1 MISGTARQI
10 VERIARESYG
20 RLVALLVVRTRDVA
34 SAEDLLAEAF
44 AAALEQWPT
53 QGVPTN
59 PDGWLV
65 TVAKRRHLDVL
76 RRGKVQMN
84 GEPHLLMLAS
94 EVEEASHMSE
104 ELPDRRLA
112 LMFACAHPLIERWAR
127 APLILQTV
135 LGITAKAIASAFLVS
150 PRSMSQRLVRA
161 KAHIKESGI
170 PFSVP
175 DQNEMPARLNAVL
188 EALYAA
194 YSTGWDEGH
203 EGDSELSPE
212 AIWLSRLI
220 VTLLPEEPEA
230 KALLAMMLYAEARR
244 SARHDSEGRYV
255 PIDLQD
261 VALWDRTL
269 ISNAEILLH
278 ACNRSGPTGRYQLEA
293 AIQSAHIAQRLTGAN
308 CWPAIVALYD
318 HLVSLTNSPVA
329 VLNRAAAL
337 AEVVG
342 PAAALA
348 ALSAIS
354 NDKRILGYQPYWAT
368 LGHLNLRA
376 GNLEVGC
383 EALRVAIGLS
393 TDNAVRQYLRLRL
406 PREGPAPSPHMGDC
420 ALAADDVE
428 RDSGL
433 TAS

>member
-1 MISGTARQI
+1 MSSDEARRI

-20 RLVALLVVRTRDVA
+20 RLVALLAMRTRDVA

-44 AAALEQWPT
+44 AAALEQWPI
-53 QGVPTN
+53 QGVPAN
-59 PDGWLV
+59 PVGWLV
-65 TVAKRRHLDVL
+65 TVAKRRHLDLL
-76 RRGKVQMN
+76 RRGQVQMN
-84 GEPHLLMLAS
+84 GEPHLQMLAA
-94 EVEEASHMSE
+94 EIEDGSHLSDQ
-104 ELPDRRLA
+104 LPDRRLA
-112 LMFACAHPLIERWAR
+112 LMFACAHPLIERGAR

-150 PRSMSQRLVRA
+150 PGSMSQRLVRA
-161 KAHIKESGI
+161 KAHIKECGI

-175 DQNEMPARLNAVL
+175 DQHEMPDRLNSVL

-194 YSTGWDEGH
+194 YSTGWDEAQ
-203 EGDSELSPE
+203 EGASELAPE

-220 VTLLPEEPEA
+220 VTMLPEEPEA
-230 KALLAMMLYAEARR
+230 KALLALMLYTEARR
-244 SARHDSEGRYV
+244 NARRDAHGCYV
-255 PIDLQD
+255 PIDHQD
-261 VALWDRTL
+261 VALWDRTQ
-269 ISNAEILLH
+269 ISNAEELLH

-337 AEVVG
+337 AEVAG
-342 PAAALA
+342 ADAALA
-348 ALSAIS
+348 ELCAIAT
-354 NDKRILGYQPYWAT
+354 DKRIRGYQPYWAT

-376 GNLEVGC
+376 GNIEAGR

-393 TDNAVRQYLRLRL
+393 TDDAVRQHLRLRL
-406 PREGPAPSPHMGDC
+406 GSSQAEARLGHIPP
-420 ALAADDVE
+420 V
-428 RDSGL
+428 
-433 TAS
+433 

>member
-1 MISGTARQI
+1 MNSDGARRT

-44 AAALEQWPT
+44 AAALEQWPS
-53 QGVPTN
+53 QGVPNN

-65 TVAKRRHLDVL
+65 TVAKRRHFDLL
-76 RRGKVQMN
+76 RRGQTQLN
-84 GEPHLLMLAS
+84 GEPYLVAT
-94 EVEEASHMSE
+94 EIEEASHLSE

-112 LMFACAHPLIERWAR
+112 LMFACAHPLIERGAR

-135 LGITAKAIASAFLVS
+135 LGITAKAVASAFLVS
-150 PRSMSQRLVRA
+150 PASMSQRLVRA

-175 DQNEMPARLNAVL
+175 DQNEMPERLDAVL

-194 YSTGWDEGH
+194 YSTGWDDAQGA
-203 EGDSELSPE
+203 SELAPE
-212 AIWLSRLI
+212 AIWLSSLI
-220 VTLLPEEPEA
+220 STLLPDEPEA
-230 KALLAMMLYAEARR
+230 KALLAIMLYAEARR
-244 SARHDSEGRYV
+244 DARRDARGCYV
-255 PIDLQD
+255 PIYLQD
-261 VALWDRTL
+261 VALWDRTQ
-269 ISNAEILLH
+269 ISNAEKLLH

-308 CWPAIVALYD
+308 CWPAILSLYD

-337 AEVVG
+337 AEISG
-342 PAAALA
+342 PDAALA
-348 ALSAIS
+348 ELRAIS
-354 NDKRILGYQPYWAT
+354 TDKRILGYQPYWAT

-376 GNLEVGC
+376 GNIETGR

-393 TDNAVRQYLRLRL
+393 TDNAVRQYLRLCL
-406 PREGPAPSPHMGDC
+406 PS
-420 ALAADDVE
+420 
-428 RDSGL
+428 
-433 TAS
+433 

>member
-1 MISGTARQI
+1 MNSDKARRT

-34 SAEDLLAEAF
+34 SAEDSLAEAF

-53 QGVPTN
+53 QGVPAN

-65 TVAKRRHLDVL
+65 TVAKRRHLDLL
-76 RRGKVQMN
+76 RRGQTQMN
-84 GEPHLLMLAS
+84 GEPYLVAS
-94 EVEEASHMSE
+94 AIEEASHLSE

-112 LMFACAHPLIERWAR
+112 LMFACAHPLIEPGAR

-135 LGITAKAIASAFLVS
+135 LGITAKAIASAFLVA
-150 PRSMSQRLVRA
+150 PASMSQRLVRA

-175 DQNEMPARLNAVL
+175 DQCEMPERLSAVL

-194 YSTGWDEGH
+194 YSTGWDEAQGA
-203 EGDSELSPE
+203 SELAPE
-212 AIWLSRLI
+212 AIWLGSLI
-220 VTLLPEEPEA
+220 SKMLPDEPEA
-230 KALLAMMLYAEARR
+230 KALLAIMLYAEARR
-244 SARHDSEGRYV
+244 DARRDAHGCYV
-255 PIDLQD
+255 PMDLQD
-261 VALWDRTL
+261 VARWDRTQ
-269 ISNAEILLH
+269 ISNAEKLLH

-308 CWPAIVALYD
+308 CWPAIVSLYD

-337 AEVVG
+337 AEVAG
-342 PAAALA
+342 PDAALA
-348 ALSAIS
+348 ELRAIS
-354 NDKRILGYQPYWAT
+354 TDKRILGYQPYWAT
-368 LGHLNLRA
+368 LGHLNLCA
-376 GNLEVGC
+376 GNIEAGC

-393 TDNAVRQYLRLRL
+393 TDNAVRQHLRLRL
-406 PREGPAPSPHMGDC
+406 PS
-420 ALAADDVE
+420 
-428 RDSGL
+428 
-433 TAS
+433 